1 MKKIDQPTM
10 IKKTYESMKVTFV
23 GKLNNVVQKSGDF
36 SDNSTNYTTKDFDNG
51 RGNG

>member
-1 MKKIDQPTM
+1 MNKNNEPMKV
-10 IKKTYESMKVTFV
+10 KKTYEPMKVAFV

-36 SDNSTNYTTKDFDNG
+36 SDNSTNYTDKTFDNG